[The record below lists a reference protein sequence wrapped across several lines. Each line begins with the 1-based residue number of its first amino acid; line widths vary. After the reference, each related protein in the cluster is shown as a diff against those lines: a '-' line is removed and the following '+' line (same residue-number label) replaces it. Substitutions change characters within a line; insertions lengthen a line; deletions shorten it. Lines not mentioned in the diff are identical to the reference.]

1 MIYIQ
6 FLQALSEQKTENSP
20 ATDNALIQ
28 KCIPT
33 EFLMN
38 SQKNGK
44 VLNKQE
50 RTNDYTL
57 KHRSLITSTVI
68 LLSLNE
74 KIIKDHSNNLFNH
87 LQ

>member
-38 SQKNGK
+38 SQKNGE

-50 RTNDYTL
+50 RTNDNTL
-57 KHRSLITSTVI
+57 TQISNNFYSHSLIF
-68 LLSLNE
+68 E
-74 KIIKDHSNNLFNH
+74 
-87 LQ
+87 